1 MTKAASIRRNIA
13 SNASG
18 YFVHTVVALLL
29 WPFVLASLGDE
40 LNGLWQAVVAVTG
53 YYGLLD
59 LGIRSAVGQYATRY
73 WAARDI
79 DGVNRT
85 ITTALVVMLV
95 VAGLILAASF
105 VLAAIAGVIFGVSP
119 EHEQAVVLTLII
131 MALNVAWT
139 LGTAVLGVATYAT
152 RRFDIA
158 NVIGISERLISAG
171 LIYWTLSRGHGIVG
185 VAISV
190 SVAGF
195 LSGLVRVWLAF
206 RLMPGLR
213 IGRRYWSR
221 ASLKELGGYGFY
233 NFLVNAADRVITNLD
248 AIVILVTVS
257 AVAVT
262 RYDNGAKL
270 IPYFIMLVSSIAF
283 TLTPYATACDSRGDR
298 EALRR
303 LWVDGSRGIFVFAAW
318 VGAGMIFLGGDF
330 LRLWIGQE
338 NVSGGELPGSEIIL
352 QVLAVAA
359 VIRLGM
365 TCGKQI
371 CFAVREMRFLAR
383 VSLIEAV
390 LNVVLSVVLVQFL
403 GLLGVAIAT
412 LVPMIFVYLWIQ
424 PVYVARLLE
433 VDLRRFYAAVLPAGL
448 AVMGSMGGMAWL
460 LADAID
466 PSSYGG
472 FLAKASAISIPAA
485 LVGFR
490 DWHDQRRESAC
501 LSAGSV
507 WPRERDDARRVS
519 PLQRSD
525 AGSDRD

>member
-13 SNASG
+13 SNATG
-18 YFVHTVVALLL
+18 YFVHTIVALLL
-29 WPFVLASLGDE
+29 WPFVLATLGGK
-40 LNGLWQAVVAVTG
+40 LNGLWQTIVAVTG

-73 WAARDI
+73 WAQRDL

-85 ITTALVVMLV
+85 ITTALGVMLI

-105 VLAAIAGVIFGVSP
+105 VLAAFIGALVEVTP
-119 EHEQAVVLTLII
+119 EQQQAAVLTLII
-131 MALNVAWT
+131 MGINVAWT

-158 NVIGISERLISAG
+158 NAIGIGERLISAG
-171 LIYWTLSRGHGIVG
+171 LIYWTLSQGYGIVG
-185 VAISV
+185 LAISV
-190 SVAGF
+190 SAAGF
-195 LSGLVRVWLAF
+195 VSGIVRAWLAF

-213 IGRRYWSR
+213 ISRRYWSR
-221 ASLKELGGYGFY
+221 ASLRELGGYGFY

-248 AIVILVTVS
+248 AIVISACVS
-257 AVAVT
+257 FVAVT

-283 TLTPYATACDSRGDR
+283 TLTPYATACDARGDR

-303 LWVDGSRGIFVFAAW
+303 LWVEGSRGIFVFAAW
-318 VGAGMIFLGGDF
+318 IGAGMAFLGGDF
-330 LRLWIGQE
+330 LLLWVGPAE
-338 NVSGGELPGSEIIL
+338 TTGGELPDSALIL

-383 VSLIEAV
+383 VSVIEAV
-390 LNVVLSVVLVQFL
+390 TNVVLSVVLVQFF

-412 LVPMIFVYLWIQ
+412 LVPMLVVYLWIQ
-424 PVYVARLLE
+424 PVYIARLLE
-433 VDLRRFYAAVLPAGL
+433 VDLRRFFAGILPAGI
-448 AVMGSMGGMAWL
+448 AVVATMACMSWL
-460 LADAID
+460 LDGQIDAT
-466 PSSYGG
+466 SYGG
-472 FLAKASAISIPAA
+472 FLAKASALAFPAA
-485 LVGFR
+485 VVGFLVGTTSEEKARVFR
-490 DWHDQRRESAC
+490 RIGLAKK
-501 LSAGSV
+501 A
-507 WPRERDDARRVS
+507 
-519 PLQRSD
+519 
-525 AGSDRD
+525 